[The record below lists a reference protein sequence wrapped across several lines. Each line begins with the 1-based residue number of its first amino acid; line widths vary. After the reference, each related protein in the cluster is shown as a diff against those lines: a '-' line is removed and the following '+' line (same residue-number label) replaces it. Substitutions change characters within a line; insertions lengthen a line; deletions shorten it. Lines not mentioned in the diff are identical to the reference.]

1 MAKVARRDAENLLI
15 GAGHELFW
23 KFGFKRVTV
32 EDVCKKAGVSK
43 MSFYRYF
50 DNKTD
55 LAKRVL
61 DKVLSDGIE
70 QFRNIMADN
79 DTAANKMH
87 RFIALK
93 IEGTNN
99 ISKEFIADIY
109 GDVGSEIQQYMAK
122 LTAHTITTMM
132 EEFRIAQSKGV
143 FNSNFKP
150 ELLFALSN
158 SYIELIKSPA
168 LSSLYGNPQEM
179 IVELVNL
186 ITHGI
191 APTGAELST
200 SRAHAQPA
208 SCAHAEPA
216 SEKKCQ
222 KPDK

>member
-1 MAKVARRDAENLLI
+1 
-15 GAGHELFW
+15 
-23 KFGFKRVTV
+23 
-32 EDVCKKAGVSK
+32 
-43 MSFYRYF
+43 
-50 DNKTD
+50 
-55 LAKRVL
+55 
-61 DKVLSDGIE
+61 
-70 QFRNIMADN
+70 
-79 DTAANKMH
+79 
-87 RFIALK
+87 
-93 IEGTNN
+93 
-99 ISKEFIADIY
+99 
-109 GDVGSEIQQYMAK
+109 
-122 LTAHTITTMM
+122 M

-208 SCAHAEPA
+208 SE
-216 SEKKCQ
+216 EKCQ
-222 KPDK
+222 KPDR